1 MRISI
6 VKKIHFLQ
14 ERLKKYLVTVVEG
27 EDIML
32 QIAMLRDILQDM
44 NYIKINYE
52 YIANTESIR
61 SLCSCNLSII
71 FDISFENSLNSLNEY

>member
-1 MRISI
+1 
-6 VKKIHFLQ
+6 
-14 ERLKKYLVTVVEG
+14 
-27 EDIML
+27 ML
-32 QIAMLRDILQDM
+32 QIAMLRDILKDM